1 MTANAPQPRVPGV
14 LFVCVRNGGK
24 SQMAAALMR
33 HRAGDAVEVH
43 SAGTDPGPTINA
55 LSAEAV
61 AELGADMSGKV
72 PRAIDPDLLR
82 RVDRVVVLGA
92 DAARDL
98 VARGDVGVSDD
109 DTARTVITWI
119 TDEPSG
125 RGIDGLE
132 RMRLIRDDIDRRVH
146 DLLAEFTAE
155 RADPSPR

>member
-1 MTANAPQPRVPGV
+1 M
-14 LFVCVRNGGK
+14 
-24 SQMAAALMR
+24 S
-33 HRAGDAVEVH
+33 D
-43 SAGTDPGPTINA
+43 
-55 LSAEAV
+55 LSA
-61 AELGADMSGKV
+61 
-72 PRAIDPDLLR
+72 ILR